1 MQQPRP
7 PRLLCLAARR
17 RGDTGSRSRGHSRV
31 PRSPLP
37 PKEALTPRPRG
48 NKPRGGARSGLPP
61 FSPPSPGLE
70 QRGSPGGAGAGVPG
84 VDTSCPPRSP
94 QMLPMPSRSTDPHD
108 KPLAAPFPPNHPP
121 CLSESLS
128 QNCPR
133 PSACSRLCAC
143 AGFTPNKA
151 GGPPLPPYRRVRIL
165 PPSLRHPGDWSVNSR
180 LGGRVRRTAK
190 RQAAPRP
197 LLKGK
202 ALSSPPLCLMSEW
215 DLRG

>member
-1 MQQPRP
+1 MQQPRR
-7 PRLLCLAARR
+7 PRLLCWAARR

-70 QRGSPGGAGAGVPG
+70 QRGSPGGASAGVPG
-84 VDTSCPPRSP
+84 VDTSRPPRSP
-94 QMLPMPSRSTDPHD
+94 PMLPMPSRSTDPHD

-128 QNCPR
+128 LDCPR
-133 PSACSRLCAC
+133 PSGCGPSAPAQDLLLIRTGARPYRPTEGFAFSRLPTATR
-143 AGFTPNKA
+143 AIGLSTLGP
-151 GGPPLPPYRRVRIL
+151 GG
-165 PPSLRHPGDWSVNSR
+165 GC
-180 LGGRVRRTAK
+180 GGRPNGRLRP
-190 RQAAPRP
+190 AP
-197 LLKGK
+197 
-202 ALSSPPLCLMSEW
+202 S
-215 DLRG
+215 

>member
-108 KPLAAPFPPNHPP
+108 KPLAAPFLLITLRACRRVSHRTAPAPPPAAASAP
-121 CLSESLS
+121 AQDLLLIRPGARPYRPTEGFAFSRL
-128 QNCPR
+128 
-133 PSACSRLCAC
+133 PSATRAIGLSTLGSR
-143 AGFTPNKA
+143 
-151 GGPPLPPYRRVRIL
+151 GGC
-165 PPSLRHPGDWSVNSR
+165 
-180 LGGRVRRTAK
+180 GGRPNGRLRP
-190 RQAAPRP
+190 AP
-197 LLKGK
+197 
-202 ALSSPPLCLMSEW
+202 S
-215 DLRG
+215 